1 MNARELGQ
9 EAAEAA
15 HGVSRHRWVEKL
27 ARAGYA
33 ASGLIHIV
41 IGWIAAQVALG
52 GGGDADQSG
61 ALGSLRSA
69 PGGAVLL
76 WVCVAG
82 FAALALWQLVDAVAG
97 ADEVKDRVKDG
108 AKAVVYGVLAA
119 TAFSFTSGGGGSS
132 GEQRTDDLTATL
144 MGMPFGRVLVGAV
157 GVGVVVVGG
166 YHVYKGISDKFLDD
180 LQTTGGGST
189 GKGVLWAGR
198 LGYPAKGLALAIV
211 GLLFVAAAW
220 QADPEEA
227 GGLDAALKALTDQPL
242 GTVLLLLVAVGL
254 ALYGLYSFA
263 RARYARM

>member
-1 MNARELGQ
+1 
-9 EAAEAA
+9 
-15 HGVSRHRWVEKL
+15 
-27 ARAGYA
+27 
-33 ASGLIHIV
+33 
-41 IGWIAAQVALG
+41 
-52 GGGDADQSG
+52 
-61 ALGSLRSA
+61 
-69 PGGAVLL
+69 
-76 WVCVAG
+76 VCVAG

-108 AKAVVYGVLAA
+108 AKAVVYGVLAV
-119 TAFSFTSGGGGSS
+119 TAFSFARGGGSS

-157 GVGVVVVGG
+157 GVAVVVVGG

-180 LQTTGGGST
+180 LQTTGRGST

-227 GGLDAALKALTDQPL
+227 GGLDAALKTLSDQPL

-254 ALYGLYSFA
+254 VLYGVYSFA